1 MTQNVLGFSVASTN
15 EMLTANSGAIL
26 FGEYLKA
33 IRFDYLCNT
42 FLPLPKSNRG
52 LMPFE
57 HIQPLL
63 LMLHSGGRVLD
74 DLRYIREDK
83 ALQETLKIKRV
94 PLSQSVANWIWR
106 HGLSGVYGMEQINR
120 SVLKRH
126 LKHITSPLILDID
139 ASLIHSKKS
148 SAEVTYKQFP
158 GYAPMIGH
166 INGGFVLHSEFRP
179 GNIAPADHNLTF
191 LKRCEEQLSKGKT
204 ISFFRADS
212 ATYQAEVFNHCNQNG
227 ITYTVGAKLDSS
239 VLENIEQ
246 IKQWEPMKITEGT
259 AHHLKEEVG
268 EFLHTMQH
276 TDHAFRIIVVKK
288 RVAPMLPELWRLLSN
303 EEKLVLCREYY
314 SVIATNADESIS
326 AAQIVAFYR
335 KRGDRSENRIKELK
349 NGFNLSYLPS
359 SDFISNAFYFQI
371 GVIAYNLFILFKK
384 MLQRSWQK
392 HTVGTIRYK
401 LYHTAG
407 KVIRH
412 SRRIILKIAQES
424 TELFLRIRRRI
435 YRASLE

>member
-1 MTQNVLGFSVASTN
+1 MAQSVLSFSVESTG
-15 EMLTANSGAIL
+15 EMLTSNSGTIL

-33 IRFDYLCNT
+33 IKFDQLCNT

-52 LMPFE
+52 YLPFE
-57 HIQPLL
+57 HIHPLI

-74 DLRYIREDK
+74 DLRYIRQDK
-83 ALQETLKIKRV
+83 GLQETLKIKHI
-94 PLSQSVANWIWR
+94 PLSQSTGNWLWR
-106 HGLSGVYGMEQINR
+106 HGLSGVYGMEKINR
-120 SVLKRH
+120 SLLKRH
-126 LKHITSPLILDID
+126 LKNITAPLILDID
-139 ASLIHSKKS
+139 ASLIHSQKRTT
-148 SAEVTYKQFP
+148 ETTYKMFP

-191 LKRCEEQLSKGKT
+191 LKRCEEQLPAGRH

-212 ATYQAEVFNHCNQNG
+212 ASYQAALFNYCNQNG
-227 ITYTVGAKLDSS
+227 ITYTVGAQLDSS
-239 VLENIEQ
+239 VLENIQQ
-246 IKQWEPMKITEGT
+246 ITQWDSLKLTEGT

-268 EFLHTMQH
+268 EFLHTMTH
-276 TDHAFRIIVVKK
+276 TDHAFRLIVVKK
-288 RVAPMLPELWRLLSN
+288 TVTPMLPELWDMLSE
-303 EEKLVLCREYY
+303 EEKIALSQERY

-326 AAQIVAFYR
+326 AQEIVAFYR

-384 MLQRSWQK
+384 ILQHSWQK
-392 HTVGTIRYK
+392 HTVSTIRYK
-401 LYHTAG
+401 FYHTAG

-412 SRRIILKIAQES
+412 SRRTILKIAHE
-424 TELFLRIRRRI
+424 TTALFHKIRRRI

>member
-1 MTQNVLGFSVASTN
+1 MAQSVLNFSVESTG
-15 EMLTANSGAIL
+15 EMLTSNSGTIL

-33 IRFDYLCNT
+33 IRFDKLCNT

-52 LMPFE
+52 YLPFE
-57 HIQPLL
+57 HIHPLI

-74 DLRYIREDK
+74 DLRYIRQDK
-83 ALQETLKIKRV
+83 ALQETLKIKHV
-94 PLSQSVANWIWR
+94 PRSQSTGNWLWR

-120 SVLKRH
+120 SLLKRH
-126 LKHITSPLILDID
+126 LKTIESPLILDID
-139 ASLIHSKKS
+139 ASLIHSQKS
-148 SAEVTYKQFP
+148 TTETTYKMFP

-179 GNIAPADHNLTF
+179 GNVAPADHNLTF
-191 LKRCEEQLSKGKT
+191 LKRCEDQLPSREK
-204 ISFFRADS
+204 IAFFRADS
-212 ATYQAEVFNHCNQNG
+212 ATYQAGLFNYCNQNG
-227 ITYTVGAKLDSS
+227 IIYTVGAQLDSS
-239 VLENIEQ
+239 VLDNIEE
-246 IKQWEPMKITEGT
+246 IEHWETMKITAGT
-259 AHHLKEEVG
+259 AHHRKEEVG

-288 RVAPMLPELWRLLSN
+288 TVTPMLPKLWEMLSE
-303 EEKLVLCREYY
+303 EEKLALAQEHYN
-314 SVIATNADESIS
+314 VIATNADESIS

-371 GVIAYNLFILFKK
+371 GVVAYNLFILFKK

-392 HTVGTIRYK
+392 HTVSTIRYK
-401 LYHTAG
+401 FYHIAG
-407 KVIRH
+407 KVIKH
-412 SRRIILKIAQES
+412 SRRTILKIAQET
-424 TELFLRIRRRI
+424 TELFHRIRRRI